1 MVILVDIKLRIA
13 VGKVLIV
20 YGIEGVTFSPC
31 MYETSI
37 TLSSTLDM
45 TIVTTLH
52 LWWITKM
59 HLHLDFSE
67 IYSTIGYFTFKLPHN
82 II

>member
-20 YGIEGVTFSPC
+20 HGIEGVTFLPC

-37 TLSSTLDM
+37 TLSSTFDM
-45 TIVTTLH
+45 TIVATLH
-52 LWWITKM
+52 L
-59 HLHLDFSE
+59 
-67 IYSTIGYFTFKLPHN
+67 
-82 II
+82 